1 MASVTHS
8 CLSGIPEK
16 WTLGRERGACVSNLG
31 KLKIL
36 ICFFF
41 SLYLKIYY
49 YLTICFLVIY
59 FKYSSV
65 YVSIPNSRSIAPPDS
80 YTLVTT
86 SSFSSSDLAPQGSL
100 RLVWTAVIVD
110 FCDRGRSS
118 SSRGREVMGWPG
130 PLSVLLIFSAV
141 HRRRVYIVFKYPLSG
156 LVRRSGHSTVW
167 WVVVLMEEQIL
178 GVFSLRFWF
187 SGLSAW
193 QWEKK
198 DDSDQGIY
206 TSHQEKH
213 WGRRPFFMYDFS
225 WSSSYFSYLIVANLE
240 MLPSLLSECMQE
252 QAFMMRQRA
261 GGQTWL

>member
-1 MASVTHS
+1 
-8 CLSGIPEK
+8 
-16 WTLGRERGACVSNLG
+16 
-31 KLKIL
+31 
-36 ICFFF
+36 
-41 SLYLKIYY
+41 
-49 YLTICFLVIY
+49 
-59 FKYSSV
+59 
-65 YVSIPNSRSIAPPDS
+65 
-80 YTLVTT
+80 
-86 SSFSSSDLAPQGSL
+86 
-100 RLVWTAVIVD
+100 
-110 FCDRGRSS
+110 
-118 SSRGREVMGWPG
+118 MGWPG

-141 HRRRVYIVFKYPLSG
+141 HGRRVYVVFRYPLSG
-156 LVRRSGHSTVW
+156 LDRRSGHSTVW

-240 MLPSLLSECMQE
+240 MLPSLLGECMQE

-261 GGQTWL
+261 GGQTWPQQWRERRLNVLRTQEKVPFLPKWDKI